1 MHNDCALGLMGLDG
15 GLMGLM
21 ESFFV
26 KGIKGHQGSVV
37 FYCVDNPPLA
47 PPL

>member
-1 MHNDCALGLMGLDG
+1 MHNACALVLMGLDG

-26 KGIKGHQGSVV
+26 KDVKGHQGSVV
-37 FYCVDNPPLA
+37 FYCVDDPSPS
-47 PPL
+47 PSP